1 MSNTDNKAIC
11 TIHSPFTGVVKDL
24 EEVPD
29 PAFARKM
36 IGDGV
41 AVEPTVPFVFAPEDG
56 TVISVF
62 ETKHA
67 IVFQT
72 DEGRKLLIH
81 TGVGTMKL
89 QGEGFNSLVDDGEK
103 VKKGDKLMNIDI
115 EHIRSHSEA
124 LISPV
129 IFLDLDTKNVVN
141 ILASGH
147 IEAGE
152 PLMELLQD

>member
-1 MSNTDNKAIC
+1 MSNTDKNPIC
-11 TIHSPFTGVVKDL
+11 TIHSPFTGEVRDL
-24 EEVPD
+24 EDVPD

-56 TVISVF
+56 TVVSVF

-67 IVFQT
+67 IVFET
-72 DEGRKLLIH
+72 ESGRKLLIH

-89 QGEGFNSLVDDGEK
+89 QGEGFTSLVDDGEK

-129 IFLDLDTKNVVN
+129 VFLDLDPKSVVKN
-141 ILASGH
+141 IASGH